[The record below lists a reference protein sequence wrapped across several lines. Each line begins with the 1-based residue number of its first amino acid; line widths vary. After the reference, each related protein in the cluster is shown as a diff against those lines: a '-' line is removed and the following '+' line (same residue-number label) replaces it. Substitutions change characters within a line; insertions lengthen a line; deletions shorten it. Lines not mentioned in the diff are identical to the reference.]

1 VVNVCGDN
9 EIVIVLHQLQKVIV
23 DRFGGIHIAV
33 DVDVSAPI
41 RPMLLRRGKGIESTG
56 IHILDTVLCRKVG
69 KVFFKPFAGVN
80 KSG

>member
-1 VVNVCGDN
+1 MIHVGRDN
-9 EIVIVLHQLQKVIV
+9 EIILVRHQLQKVIV

-33 DVDVSAPI
+33 DIDVSAPI
-41 RPMLLRRGKGIESTG
+41 APMLLRHGKGIKAAG
-56 IHILDTVLCRKVG
+56 IHILDAVLCRKVG